1 MTMHP
6 HGTTLIDAAVAKIVG
21 LSGRIDD
28 GNVFQ
33 TGMNTHDEWLNGS
46 VRSTAL
52 DFPME
57 WNPSGDMRY
66 AMEAAIKYGLFDDY
80 VLGTIGRGRWAI
92 VHGTEDDGV
101 TSLAEIAF
109 SHMLSFAAISV
120 ERTPELAICH
130 AIIADHKKK
139 NPTST

>member
-21 LSGRIDD
+21 LAGMIDN

-66 AMEAAIKYGLFDDY
+66 AMEASEKFGLFKFSRYKDNDNAIIFRGSYLNSEAWYVSRSLYIDD
-80 VLGTIGRGRWAI
+80 V
-92 VHGTEDDGV
+92 
-101 TSLAEIAF
+101 IAQGDT
-109 SHMLSFAAISV
+109 L
-120 ERTPELAICH
+120 PLAICH
-130 AIIADHKKK
+130 AIIADYKKK